1 MLQRLGDEYSYPNVD
16 RRKSVR
22 YEFSVGIEIEWCS
35 KKYWGRGRNLSRHGT
50 FIELPG
56 LSALTLLNV
65 RCHPQ
70 VALFATRPKDLNRSP
85 RLLRTGKSRQPSE
98 ARNPS
103 AFQRVCNENFLDL
116 RAPRSVLCGKGSQA
130 PCFASVP
137 PQSKRDNH

>member
-35 KKYWGRGRNLSRHGT
+35 KKYCGRVRNLSRHGT

-70 VALFATRPKDLNRSP
+70 LAPFATEGSQPPPACYVPEKAVN
-85 RLLRTGKSRQPSE
+85 PSE

-116 RAPRSVLCGKGSQA
+116 R
-130 PCFASVP
+130 
-137 PQSKRDNH
+137 DNR